1 LTCLILPHFNLFLD
15 NLKRD
20 KLCMFKLLIKK
31 LKKINDKDGLDA
43 RYWIQMALLNKNYVS
58 TKN

>member
-1 LTCLILPHFNLFLD
+1 
-15 NLKRD
+15 
-20 KLCMFKLLIKK
+20 MFKLLIKK

-58 TKN
+58 NKN